1 MARITTPA
9 RPNLAN
15 KANDSGVLSGA
26 GSSLADGS
34 DVEKPENSRLV
45 GDVHLDNF
53 AWRLVSIHFPISD
66 RVLLSAAA
74 FAASRTR
81 YSRHATRISSL

>member
-26 GSSLADGS
+26 GSSLADRP
-34 DVEKPENSRLV
+34 DVEKSENSWLV

-53 AWRLVSIHFPISD
+53 A
-66 RVLLSAAA
+66 
-74 FAASRTR
+74 
-81 YSRHATRISSL
+81 